1 MTSEARIRAGSAHRD
16 RRAAGGGGA
25 VLDVA
30 IERLDVSVYTVP
42 TDVAESDGTAE
53 WHETTMVVVEAHAGD
68 HVGLG
73 YTYGDGAAG
82 VFARDTL
89 APLAVGRDPFA
100 VTRVWTDLVRS
111 SRNVGRPGIAST
123 AIAAIDTSLWDLKA
137 RLLELP
143 LATLLGAVRD
153 MVPVYGSGGFTSYP
167 DAMLAGQLASWVE
180 LGIPR
185 VKMKIGRRPDHDLH
199 RVDVARSAIGDD
211 AELYVDANGA
221 LERKQALAL
230 AEELAVRANVSW
242 FEEPVTS
249 DDLDG
254 LRLLRDRGPA
264 GMDVAAGEY
273 GYTLSYF
280 EQMLA
285 AGAVDCLQADV
296 TRCEGIT
303 GFLRVA
309 ALCEARSLPLSAHC
323 APAIHLH
330 PCLAA
335 GPLRHLEFFHD
346 HVRVERILLDGVR
359 EPIDGELRPDL
370 SRPGNGLSLKRPDA
384 ERFAL

>member
-1 MTSEARIRAGSAHRD
+1 MTSGAPTRPGSPRPERRAGRP
-16 RRAAGGGGA
+16 AAGG
-25 VLDVA
+25 VA
-30 IERLDVSVYTVP
+30 IERLDVSVFTVP

-53 WHETTMVVVEAHAGD
+53 WHETTMVAVEAHAGER
-68 HVGLG
+68 VGLG
-73 YTYGDGAAG
+73 YTYGDAAAG

-89 APLAVGRDPFA
+89 APLAVGRDALA
-100 VTRVWTDLVRS
+100 VTAVWNELVHAA
-111 SRNVGRPGIAST
+111 RNVGRPGIAST
-123 AIAAIDTSLWDLKA
+123 AIAAVDTALWDLKA
-137 RLLELP
+137 RLLEMP
-143 LATLLGAVRD
+143 LATLLDATREA
-153 MVPVYGSGGFTSYP
+153 VPVYGSGGFTSYP
-167 DAMLAGQLASWVE
+167 DAMLAGQLARWVE

-185 VKMKIGRRPDHDLH
+185 VKMKIGREPAHDLH
-199 RVDVARSAIGDD
+199 RVDVARAAIGEE

-221 LERKQALAL
+221 LGRKQALAL
-230 AEELAVRANVSW
+230 AEELAARANVTW

-254 LRLLRDRGPA
+254 LRLLRDRAPA

-273 GYTLSYF
+273 GYTLAYF
-280 EQMLA
+280 DHMLA

-309 ALCEARSLPLSAHC
+309 ALCEAKSLPFSAHC

-330 PCLAA
+330 PCCAA
-335 GPLRHLEFFHD
+335 ASLRHLEFFHD

-359 EPIDGELRPDL
+359 EPVDGELHPDL
-370 SRPGNGLSLKRPDA
+370 SAPGNGLSLKRPDA